1 MVEEAA
7 HARKL
12 AFTPE
17 AKLDAEE
24 LEADFFCE
32 AYELG
37 HALGVLGRFCR
48 DALLAFV
55 DLIREMAGDLL
66 LVAPLVNLEVAVL
79 NRVVS
84 IVLVRHE
91 SIN

>member
-1 MVEEAA
+1 MVEEAV

-12 AFTPE
+12 AFTAE

-24 LEADFFCE
+24 LDADFFCK
-32 AYELG
+32 AHELG
-37 HALGVLGRFCR
+37 HALGVLWRFCR
-48 DALLAFV
+48 DDLLAFV

-66 LVAPLVNLEVAVL
+66 LLASLVSLEVAVL
-79 NRVVS
+79 NRIVP
-84 IVLVRHE
+84 IVLVRHQ